1 MLWRLATMLV
11 ATAIIAA
18 ACGGET
24 DDGDGS
30 PTATPAAVEAAST
43 TTAATPPTSATTPP
57 AATTTAT
64 DPTAD
69 AATAPAD
76 AETAGTPPEPAP
88 GPAATPAPTPEDDAE
103 AHPSD
108 AYFAL
113 DRVLDISIEIA
124 PEDWD
129 TLRHQTR
136 TFEDLIAEIE
146 EYSLSRP
153 FAGIYTWFGATVTVD
168 GETHTDVGVRK
179 KGFIGSQSDTKPAL
193 KLRFD
198 KYTDGQSL
206 GGVMERMTLNNSI
219 QDTSMVNTCLSY
231 RVFSAAGN
239 PAPRCNFATVSVNGK
254 DLGLY
259 VHVEELK
266 APFLARHF
274 ESAEGNLYEGT
285 VSDFTPTYRGT
296 IEKKTNEDAADW
308 SDIEAVVAA
317 LQDPSDAGLK
327 ALGEI
332 VDLGRFLSYWAT
344 EVLVGH
350 WDGYAGDRNN
360 YQFYREPD
368 GRFVFIPWGTDDTFH
383 LKDDPNPFDNI
394 SNPPPSVLALTAI
407 PNRLYNDP
415 DWRVA
420 YVARLKGILDT
431 VWDEEELLA
440 AVDEMAAIVQQHA
453 LPEDREAAAADTE
466 RVRKFILK
474 RRGEILADLTP
485 NPPDWPEPEGY
496 VPPVAELPSGTLE
509 VAFET
514 TWGSNLPVTPPGE
527 GTVIS
532 LSLNGSA
539 ESLEGM
545 LATAGHSTPPEQGLL
560 PDIAETASIVVV
572 KVEADGSLNGMVLA
586 VALDQ
591 LVAGATLVIG
601 ADAIAGGI
609 FSIPP
614 GAAAPD
620 TFSSFTE
627 GTLELS
633 GAATAPGATVA
644 GSFSGTFG
652 DAPPPAR
659 GGGSNGAGADPGTAA
674 GEVGLVINEVA
685 AKGDPLDWFELHNTS
700 PEPVALDGFVVA
712 DDLTDAGKRVAF
724 PAGTTIR
731 PGGYVQFQTDSDGW
745 PGFALGGDEEL
756 GIWLS
761 NGTPVDSVDWDEGQS
776 PDGQSYA
783 RVPDATGDFRTV
795 DDPTPAA
802 SNQPSTGATTS
813 TAPSTEPAGDAPAA
827 EGLGDSLYPLLG
839 NAGYDVLHYDIDLDV
854 DPAGNTISA
863 LTSITALATEDMSAF
878 NLDLSGLEV
887 HDVSVDGV
895 AASFS
900 RDGSELTV
908 RPGLALVRGEEFSV
922 SVAYSGSPEPI
933 DDPGVPFTTLGWHAE
948 DGVIYTVSQP
958 SGAMTWFPSNNHPSD
973 KATFELRI
981 TVPESTTA
989 AATGLLIDEITAGG
1003 HTTTTWRMDDPMA
1016 TYLAAVYVGDFERV
1030 EHGRLRP
1037 DGPLLRDYVPRGA
1050 PREITDALTV
1060 TADAIRFLEEWLG
1073 PYPFDAYGTLVLP
1086 LPVGL
1091 ALENQTLP
1099 VHVPDLLGPDII
1111 THEAAHQWLGNSVAL
1126 EDWGDI
1132 WLNEGF
1138 ATYLHLMFDAEHHG
1152 ADFDTAMQRLHAEL
1166 PFFAA
1171 TPPKAITVDELFGP
1185 SVYMRGAMTLHALR
1199 LHAGDEAF
1207 SEILRAHYERSAGGT
1222 TNTDEFLGI
1231 VDEFAGSEAV
1241 DLVESWLLDDTV
1253 PDLPERRAE

>member
-1 MLWRLATMLV
+1 MHGRLAAVLV

-18 ACGGET
+18 ACAGET
-24 DDGDGS
+24 DDGGRS
-30 PTATPAAVEAAST
+30 PVPTPTEAAAAST
-43 TTAATPPTSATTPP
+43 TTAATPLTSAEAPTTDATVAPADTETTSTPP
-57 AATTTAT
+57 A
-64 DPTAD
+64 
-69 AATAPAD
+69 
-76 AETAGTPPEPAP
+76 PAP
-88 GPAATPAPTPEDDAE
+88 EPAATPAPTPDGGAE

-124 PEDWD
+124 AEDWD

-146 EYSLSRP
+146 EYALSQP
-153 FAGIYTWFGATVTVD
+153 FAGIYTWFPGTVTVD

-206 GGVMERMTLNNSI
+206 GGVMERMTLNNSV
-219 QDTSMVNTCLSY
+219 QDPSMVNTCLSY
-231 RVFSAAGN
+231 RVFSAAGS

-274 ESAEGNLYEGT
+274 DSAEGNRYEGT

-308 SDIEAVVAA
+308 SDIDAVVAA
-317 LQDPSDAGLK
+317 LQDPSDAGLE

-332 VDLGRFLSYWAT
+332 VDLDRFLSFWAT

-360 YQFYREPD
+360 YQFYREPG
-368 GRFVFIPWGTDDTFH
+368 GRFVFIPWGPDDTFH

-394 SNPPPSVLALTAI
+394 AKPPPSVLALTAI

-415 DWRVA
+415 DWQVA
-420 YVARLKGILDT
+420 YVARLKEILNT

-453 LPEDREAAAADTE
+453 LPEAREAAAADTE

-485 NPPDWPEPEGY
+485 EPPNWPEPEGY
-496 VPPVAELPSGTLE
+496 VPPPPAPSGTLE
-509 VAFET
+509 VAFGT
-514 TWGSNLPVTPPGE
+514 SWGSNLSSNPLAE
-527 GTVIS
+527 GAVIS
-532 LSLNGSA
+532 LMLD
-539 ESLEGM
+539 ESRESVEG
-545 LATAGHSTPPEQGLL
+545 LVVTAGHSTPEEKGLL
-560 PDIAETASIVVV
+560 PDIAETASIIVS
-572 KVEADGSLNGMVLA
+572 KLEDDGSINGLA
-586 VALDQ
+586 LVVALDR
-591 LVAGATLVIG
+591 LAAGATMVIG

-609 FSIPP
+609 WSIPP
-614 GAAAPD
+614 GGSEPNM
-620 TFSSFTE
+620 FSPFTE
-627 GTLELS
+627 GVLELS
-633 GAATAPGATVA
+633 
-644 GSFSGTFG
+644 S
-652 DAPPPAR
+652 
-659 GGGSNGAGADPGTAA
+659 
-674 GEVGLVINEVA
+674 
-685 AKGDPLDWFELHNTS
+685 
-700 PEPVALDGFVVA
+700 
-712 DDLTDAGKRVAF
+712 
-724 PAGTTIR
+724 AGTT
-731 PGGYVQFQTDSDGW
+731 PGAVIAGNFAGTYGDPPAPAPGDG
-745 PGFALGGDEEL
+745 
-756 GIWLS
+756 
-761 NGTPVDSVDWDEGQS
+761 
-776 PDGQSYA
+776 PDGES
-783 RVPDATGDFRTV
+783 
-795 DDPTPAA
+795 AA
-802 SNQPSTGATTS
+802 PGV
-813 TAPSTEPAGDAPAA
+813 EPAA

-839 NAGYDVLHYDIDLDV
+839 NAGYDVTHYGIELDV
-854 DPAGNTISA
+854 DPASNTISA
-863 LTSITALATEDMSAF
+863 MTTITALATQDMSAF

-887 HDVSVDGV
+887 HDVTIDGV
-895 AASFS
+895 AAEFS
-900 RDGSELTV
+900 RSGSELTV
-908 RPGLALVRGEEFSV
+908 RPAIALVQGEEFSV
-922 SVAYSGSPEPI
+922 SVGYSGMPEPL
-933 DDPGVPFTTLGWHAE
+933 DDPGVPSSTLGWHAQ
-948 DGVIYTVSQP
+948 DGVIYTLSQP

-973 KATFELRI
+973 KATFEFRI

-989 AATGLLIDEITAGG
+989 AATGILTDETTADGR
-1003 HTTTTWRMDDPMA
+1003 TTTTWRMDDLMA

-1030 EHGRLRP
+1030 EGGRLEP
-1037 DGPLLRDYVPRGA
+1037 DGPLMRDYVPRDA
-1050 PREITDALTV
+1050 PLEITEAV
-1060 TADAIRFLEEWLG
+1060 AVAVDAIRFLEELLG
-1073 PYPFDAYGTLVLP
+1073 PYPFDAYGSLVLP
-1086 LPVGL
+1086 LPLDL

-1099 VHVPDLLGPDII
+1099 AHGLRALSPDLIA
-1111 THEAAHQWLGNSVAL
+1111 HEAAHQWLGNSVAL

-1152 ADFDTAMQRLHAEL
+1152 TDFDARMQQLHAQL

-1171 TPPKAITVDELFGP
+1171 TPPWGISIDELFGP
-1185 SVYMRGAMTLHALR
+1185 SVYVRGAMTLHALR
-1199 LHAGDEAF
+1199 LHAGDETF
-1207 SEILRAHYERSAGGT
+1207 FTILRAHYDRSAGGT

-1231 VDEFAGSEAV
+1231 VNEFAGSDAV

-1253 PDLPERRAE
+1253 PDLPERQSQ

>member
-1 MLWRLATMLV
+1 MHGRLAAVLV

-18 ACGGET
+18 ACAGET
-24 DDGDGS
+24 DDGGRAPA
-30 PTATPAAVEAAST
+30 PTPTEAAEASTTAATETTAT
-43 TTAATPPTSATTPP
+43 TTAATPSTSAEAPTTD
-57 AATTTAT
+57 ATV
-64 DPTAD
+64 
-69 AATAPAD
+69 APAD
-76 AETAGTPPEPAP
+76 AETASTPPASAPEPAD
-88 GPAATPAPTPEDDAE
+88 TPAPTPEDGAE
-103 AHPSD
+103 SHPSD

-124 PEDWD
+124 AEDWD

-136 TFEDLIAEIE
+136 TFADLIAEIE
-146 EYSLSRP
+146 EYGLSQP
-153 FAGIYTWFGATVTVD
+153 FADIYTWFPGTVTVD
-168 GETHTDVGVRK
+168 GETHSDVGVRK

-206 GGVMERMTLNNSI
+206 GGVMERMTLNNGI
-219 QDTSMVNTCLSY
+219 QDPSMVNTCLSY
-231 RVFSAAGN
+231 RVFSAAGS

-274 ESAEGNLYEGT
+274 ESTEGNLYEGT

-296 IEKKTNEDAADW
+296 IEKKTNENAADW
-308 SDIEAVVAA
+308 SDIDAVVAA
-317 LQDPSDAGLK
+317 LQDPSDAGLE

-332 VDLGRFLSYWAT
+332 VDLDRFLSFWAT

-368 GRFVFIPWGTDDTFH
+368 GRFVFIPWGPDDTFH

-394 SNPPPSVLALTAI
+394 AKPPPSVLALTAI

-420 YVARLKGILDT
+420 YVARLKEILEV

-440 AVDEMAAIVQQHA
+440 AVDDMAAIVQQHA
-453 LPEDREAAAADTE
+453 LPEAREAAAADTE

-485 NPPDWPEPEGY
+485 RPPDWPEPEGY
-496 VPPVAELPSGTLE
+496 APPPAVLSGTLD
-509 VAFET
+509 VAFRT
-514 TWGSNLPVTPPGE
+514 TWESNLSSNPLEE

-532 LSLNGSA
+532 LLLN
-539 ESLEGM
+539 ESQESVEGM
-545 LATAGHSTPPEQGLL
+545 VVTAGHSLPEERGLL
-560 PDIAETASIVVV
+560 PDIAETASIVVA
-572 KVEADGSLNGMVLA
+572 KVEGDGSVNGMVLA
-586 VALDQ
+586 VALNQ
-591 LVAGATLVIG
+591 LAAGATLVIG

-614 GAAAPD
+614 GASAPD
-620 TFSSFTE
+620 SFTSFTE

-633 GAATAPGATVA
+633 GAGTTPGAAIA
-644 GSFSGTFG
+644 GNFSGTYG
-652 DAPPPAR
+652 DAAPPAP
-659 GGGSNGAGADPGTAA
+659 GDDPGGAGTDPDTTAS
-674 GEVGLVINEVA
+674 EVGLVINEVA

-724 PAGTTIR
+724 PAGTTIQ
-731 PGGYVQFQTDSDGW
+731 PGAYLQFELDKEGW

-756 GIWLS
+756 GIWLLD
-761 NGTPVDSVDWDEGQS
+761 GTLVARVDWNEGQS

-783 RVPDATGDFRTV
+783 RVPDATGDFRIV
-795 DDPTPAA
+795 EDPTPGAA
-802 SNQPSTGATTS
+802 NQPSTEATR
-813 TAPSTEPAGDAPAA
+813 AGVEPAG

-839 NAGYDVLHYDIDLDV
+839 NAGYDVAHYGIELDV
-854 DPAGNTISA
+854 DPASNTISA
-863 LTSITALATEDMSAF
+863 MTTITALATQDMSAF

-887 HDVSVDGV
+887 HDVTIDGV
-895 AASFS
+895 AAEFS
-900 RDGSELTV
+900 RSGSELTV
-908 RPGLALVRGEEFSV
+908 RPAIALVQGEEFSV
-922 SVAYSGSPEPI
+922 SVGYSGMPEPL
-933 DDPGVPFTTLGWHAE
+933 DDPGVPSSTVGWHAQ
-948 DGVIYTVSQP
+948 DGVIYTLSQP

-989 AATGLLIDEITAGG
+989 AATGILIDETTADGR
-1003 HTTTTWRMDDPMA
+1003 TTTTWRMDDLMA

-1030 EHGRLRP
+1030 EGGRLEP
-1037 DGPLLRDYVPRGA
+1037 DGPLLRDYVPRDA
-1050 PREITDALTV
+1050 PPGITDALAV
-1060 TADAIRFLEEWLG
+1060 TADVIRFLEELLG
-1073 PYPFDAYGTLVLP
+1073 PYPFAAYGSLVLP
-1086 LPVGL
+1086 LPLDL

-1099 VHVPDLLGPDII
+1099 AHGLHTLSPDII
-1111 THEAAHQWLGNSVAL
+1111 AHEATHQWLGNSVAL

-1152 ADFDTAMQRLHAEL
+1152 TDFDASMQQLHAQL

-1171 TPPKAITVDELFGP
+1171 TPPWGISIDELFGP
-1185 SVYMRGAMTLHALR
+1185 SVYVRGAMTLHALR
-1199 LHAGDEAF
+1199 LHAGDETF
-1207 SEILRAHYERSAGGT
+1207 FTILRAHYDRSAGGT
-1222 TNTDEFLGI
+1222 TNTEEFLGI
-1231 VDEFAGSEAV
+1231 VDEFAGSDAV

-1253 PDLPERRAE
+1253 PDLPERQAE

>member
-1 MLWRLATMLV
+1 ML
-11 ATAIIAA
+11 
-18 ACGGET
+18 
-24 DDGDGS
+24 
-30 PTATPAAVEAAST
+30 
-43 TTAATPPTSATTPP
+43 
-57 AATTTAT
+57 
-64 DPTAD
+64 
-69 AATAPAD
+69 
-76 AETAGTPPEPAP
+76 
-88 GPAATPAPTPEDDAE
+88 
-103 AHPSD
+103 H
-108 AYFAL
+108 
-113 DRVLDISIEIA
+113 ISIEIA
-124 PEDWD
+124 AEDWD

-146 EYSLSRP
+146 EYGLSRP
-153 FAGIYTWFGATVTVD
+153 FASIYTWFPGTVTVD

-219 QDTSMVNTCLSY
+219 QDPSMVNTCLSY
-231 RVFSAAGN
+231 RVFLAAGS

-259 VHVEELK
+259 VHVEEIK

-274 ESAEGNLYEGT
+274 DSAEGNLYEGT

-296 IEKKTNEDAADW
+296 IEKKNNEDAADW
-308 SDIEAVVAA
+308 SDIDAVVAA
-317 LQDPSDAGLK
+317 LQDPSDAGLE

-332 VDLGRFLSYWAT
+332 VDLDRFLSFWAT

-360 YQFYREPD
+360 YQFYREPG
-368 GRFVFIPWGTDDTFH
+368 GRFVFIPWGPDDTFH

-394 SNPPPSVLALTAI
+394 ANPPPSVLALTAI
-407 PNRLYNDP
+407 PNRLYNNP
-415 DWRVA
+415 DWQVH
-420 YVARLKGILDT
+420 YVARLKEILEV

-453 LPEDREAAAADTE
+453 LPEASEAAADDTE

-485 NPPDWPEPEGY
+485 DPPDWPEAEGF
-496 VPPVAELPSGTLE
+496 VPPAAASPSGTLE

-514 TWGSNLPVTPPGE
+514 TWGSNLPAARPGE
-527 GTVIS
+527 GTV
-532 LSLNGSA
+532 LSLVLNESP

-545 LATAGHSTPPEQGLL
+545 VATAGYSTPAEEGLL
-560 PDIAETASIVVV
+560 PAIAETASIVVV

-591 LVAGATLVIG
+591 LAAGATLVIG

-609 FSIPP
+609 FSIPA

-620 TFSSFTE
+620 MFTSFSE
-627 GTLELS
+627 GSLELS
-633 GAATAPGATVA
+633 GAGTAPGTVIA
-644 GSFSGTFG
+644 GNFSGTFG
-652 DAPPPAR
+652 DAPPVTR
-659 GGGSNGAGADPGTAA
+659 GDGSGAAGADSSTSATGA
-674 GEVGLVINEVA
+674 GLVINEVA
-685 AKGDPLDWFELHNTS
+685 ARGDPLDWFELRNNS
-700 PEPVALDGFVVA
+700 PEPVALDGFVFA
-712 DDLTDAGKRVAF
+712 DDLSDAGKRVAF
-724 PAGTTIR
+724 PAGTVIQ
-731 PGGYVQFQTDSDGW
+731 PGAYMQFQTDSDGW

-756 GIWLS
+756 GLWLLD
-761 NGTPVDSVDWDEGQS
+761 GTPVASVDWNEGQS

-783 RVPDATGDFRTV
+783 RLPDATGDFQTV
-795 DDPTPAA
+795 DNPTPGAPNQA
-802 SNQPSTGATTS
+802 STEATTPTVPS
-813 TAPSTEPAGDAPAA
+813 TAPAGVAPAA
-827 EGLGDSLYPLLG
+827 DGVGDSLYPLLG

-854 DPAGNTISA
+854 DPAGNSISA
-863 LTSITALATEDMSAF
+863 LTTITARATQDMSAF
-878 NLDLSGLEV
+878 NLDFLGLDV
-887 HDVSVDGV
+887 HDVTVDGV
-895 AASFS
+895 AAEFS
-900 RDGSELTV
+900 RSGSELTI
-908 RPGLALVRGEEFSV
+908 RPGLALVQGEEFSV

-933 DDPGVPFTTLGWHAE
+933 DDPGVPFTALGWHAQ
-948 DGVIYTVSQP
+948 DGVIYTVSEP
-958 SGAMTWFPSNNHPSD
+958 SGSMTWFPSNNHPSD

-989 AATGLLIDEITAGG
+989 AATGLLIDETTAAGR
-1003 HTTTTWRMDDPMA
+1003 TTTTWQMDDPMA

-1050 PREITDALTV
+1050 APEITDALTV
-1060 TADAIRFLEEWLG
+1060 TADVIRFLEEWLG

-1086 LPVGL
+1086 LPVNV

-1099 VHVPDLLGPDII
+1099 VHGPEYLGPDII

-1126 EDWGDI
+1126 EDWSDT

-1138 ATYLHLMFDAEHHG
+1138 ATYLHLMFDAERRG
-1152 ADFDTAMQRLHAEL
+1152 ADFDTAMRRLHAEL

-1171 TPPKAITVDELFGP
+1171 TPPKGITIDELFGQ

-1199 LHAGDEAF
+1199 LHAGDEVF
-1207 SEILRAHYERSAGGT
+1207 SKILRAHYDRSAGGT

-1241 DLVESWLLDDTV
+1241 ALVKSWLLDETV
-1253 PDLPERRAE
+1253 PDLPERQAG